1 MASLLFSK
9 LFDEMGVPAG
19 YRFKQLL
26 FSPRANSV
34 VRHASSAMNDWRPE
48 RIYFH
53 RVGRVSPSWQSWGIG
68 FARISF
74 HTFFETTACVH
85 DDAARLFNR
94 SRRPRTTP
102 HKLAFSS
109 DRRLIKR
116 LGGPLDR
123 PGIVAGINRLTRFW
137 ICEIVAFGEQ
147 GLFVKT
153 ALSKNE
159 SLIED
164 FVAELSAE
172 NLLKPIVLF
181 PAVFL

>member
-19 YRFKQLL
+19 YSFKQLL

-123 PGIVAGINRLTRFW
+123 PGIVAGTNRLHTLLDLRNRGVRRAGS
-137 ICEIVAFGEQ
+137 IRKDRLVEER
-147 GLFVKT
+147 
-153 ALSKNE
+153 
-159 SLIED
+159 
-164 FVAELSAE
+164 ELDRGFRRRT
-172 NLLKPIVLF
+172 LR
-181 PAVFL
+181 